1 MSWSTWKRSAFP
13 CSFSFFFSSQRINLS
28 FSFSFLPAPGPCHP
42 FLKGVLKSVA
52 WLFLLMQ
59 PASSSGLLG
68 TLATQ
73 ASSICCHGN
82 NCQEEQ
88 GDVAENQQ
96 SGPRRVE
103 YSGILYQTEGLKP
116 LPRILWFH
124 VRCLRVTRNACSLGR
139 FRGDYSMVQLLRIT
153 VWRRLR
159 KRGPERPRVDARSAV
174 SNSVWPH
181 GLWPARLLCP
191 WGSPGKDPGGGC
203 HFLLQGIFPT

>member
-1 MSWSTWKRSAFP
+1 MCMTQGP
-13 CSFSFFFSSQRINLS
+13 CEKWGFVDSGGLRAALWPLLRVSENGEVGTAMAGAPPDRE
-28 FSFSFLPAPGPCHP
+28 PPGPPHP
-42 FLKGVLKSVA
+42 SLRLA
-52 WLFLLMQ
+52 AQ
-59 PASSSGLLG
+59 PSHQPTSSSGLLG

-174 SNSVWPH
+174 SNSV
-181 GLWPARLLCP
+181 
-191 WGSPGKDPGGGC
+191 
-203 HFLLQGIFPT
+203 